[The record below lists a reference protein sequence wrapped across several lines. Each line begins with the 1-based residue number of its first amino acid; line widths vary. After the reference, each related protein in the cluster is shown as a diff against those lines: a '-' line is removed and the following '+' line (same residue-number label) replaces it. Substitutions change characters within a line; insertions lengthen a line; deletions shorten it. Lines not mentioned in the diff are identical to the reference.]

1 MIGWN
6 VQIKHPELVHHNFSS
21 EQFGTTPQSGRCHL
35 SLCIAVLY
43 FFPLETPNQTHPES
57 GGKFNKAT
65 CPVALSLTGSIQSGS
80 SAHLIYFPDLPTHT
94 FHRNPSSRRGQIL
107 KTKKNFQNPAPSC
120 KGKVLLRSW
129 QTAKIFKSCPNCLP
143 TAPQSSIR
151 VVATQQHRRNEFC
164 GIHPRRCEWFNVS
177 TVRGL
182 LHYQKVKQR
191 MNLTERKSESDRDPP
206 LVGDC
211 WKNELWRKSWV
222 IVLKIKIELRSEI

>member
-1 MIGWN
+1 MSNLAPLRNLAGVIYHYAL
-6 VQIKHPELVHHNFSS
+6 QYCTF
-21 EQFGTTPQSGRCHL
+21 FL
-35 SLCIAVLY
+35 SKLPTKLTRRV
-43 FFPLETPNQTHPES
+43 PS

-65 CPVALSLTGSIQSGS
+65 CPVALSLAGSIQSGS

-94 FHRNPSSRRGQIL
+94 LHRNPSSRRGQIL
-107 KTKKNFQNPAPSC
+107 KRKNNFQNPAPSC
-120 KGKVLLRSW
+120 KEKVLLRSW

-164 GIHPRRCEWFNVS
+164 GIRPRRCEWFNVS

-211 WKNELWRKSWV
+211 WINELWRKSWV
-222 IVLKIKIELRSEI
+222 IVLKIEFELRNENLTQITEI